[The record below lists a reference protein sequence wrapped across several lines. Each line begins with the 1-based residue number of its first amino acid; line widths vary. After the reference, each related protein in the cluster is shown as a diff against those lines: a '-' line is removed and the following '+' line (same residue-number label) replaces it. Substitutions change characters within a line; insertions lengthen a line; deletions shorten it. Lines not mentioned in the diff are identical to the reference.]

1 MRRGRITGTDLL
13 PGLARAT
20 PLDVFGI
27 GVDGLTEHLGCDR
40 VRAVGDL
47 PQHRMH
53 AELARRAAYVHTAR
67 WTSLG
72 LSLIEAM
79 LLGMPVAVLATTESV
94 EVVPPTAGVL
104 TTDPERLRDGLRT
117 LVEDR
122 AAATAAG
129 RVARAAALER
139 FGVPVSSPTG
149 TPCSTGPSSDCPFPP
164 HRAARRARRARREGA
179 DPVRIAMVSEHASP
193 LAAPGSPDAGGQN
206 VHVSELS
213 RALAAAGHEVTVLT
227 RRDDPG
233 LPELVPLHPGVVVR
247 HVDAGPARPIPKDD
261 LVPHLPALADGL
273 ERAWRAEPPD
283 VVHAH
288 FWMSGLAATAA
299 LGDQDIP
306 FVQTFHALGSVKRRH
321 QRGADTSPPGRVGAE
336 RALARRAD
344 RVLATCDD
352 ELFELIRMGA
362 DRRRVSVVP
371 CGVDARAFSPDGP
384 IAERSGRPRVV
395 SVGRLV
401 RRKGVDEVVAAMARV
416 PEAELVVAG
425 GAGEGDPDLA
435 RLQDLAVR
443 CHVADRV
450 RFLGPVARAEVPALL
465 RSADAVV
472 CAPWYEPFGI
482 VALEAMAC
490 GRAVV
495 ATAVGGMQD
504 TVVHGVTGLHV
515 PPRRAD
521 VLGAALRGLVGN
533 PTWPYAFGVA
543 GRDRVL
549 ARYTWERVA
558 AATERVYHD
567 VLCERTPVARAVGG
581 GQ

>member
-1 MRRGRITGTDLL
+1 
-13 PGLARAT
+13 
-20 PLDVFGI
+20 
-27 GVDGLTEHLGCDR
+27 
-40 VRAVGDL
+40 
-47 PQHRMH
+47 
-53 AELARRAAYVHTAR
+53 
-67 WTSLG
+67 
-72 LSLIEAM
+72 
-79 LLGMPVAVLATTESV
+79 
-94 EVVPPTAGVL
+94 
-104 TTDPERLRDGLRT
+104 
-117 LVEDR
+117 
-122 AAATAAG
+122 
-129 RVARAAALER
+129 
-139 FGVPVSSPTG
+139 
-149 TPCSTGPSSDCPFPP
+149 
-164 HRAARRARRARREGA
+164 
-179 DPVRIAMVSEHASP
+179 VRIAMVSEHASP

-227 RRDDPG
+227 RRDDPD
-233 LPELVPLHPGVVVR
+233 LPELVPLHPGVTVR
-247 HVDAGPARPIPKDD
+247 HVDAGPARPIPKDE

-283 VVHAH
+283 IVHAH

-321 QRGADTSPPGRVGAE
+321 QRGADTSPSGRVGVE

-362 DRRRVSVVP
+362 DRHRVSVVP
-371 CGVDARAFSPDGP
+371 CGVDARAFCPDGP
-384 IAERSGRPRVV
+384 TAERSGRPRVV
-395 SVGRLV
+395 SIGRLV
-401 RRKGVDEVVAAMARV
+401 RRKGVDEVVAALARV

-425 GAGEGDPDLA
+425 GTGEGDPDLA

-443 CHVADRV
+443 CRVADRV

-558 AATERVYHD
+558 AATERVYDD

>member
-1 MRRGRITGTDLL
+1 M
-13 PGLARAT
+13 
-20 PLDVFGI
+20 
-27 GVDGLTEHLGCDR
+27 
-40 VRAVGDL
+40 
-47 PQHRMH
+47 
-53 AELARRAAYVHTAR
+53 
-67 WTSLG
+67 
-72 LSLIEAM
+72 
-79 LLGMPVAVLATTESV
+79 
-94 EVVPPTAGVL
+94 
-104 TTDPERLRDGLRT
+104 
-117 LVEDR
+117 
-122 AAATAAG
+122 
-129 RVARAAALER
+129 
-139 FGVPVSSPTG
+139 
-149 TPCSTGPSSDCPFPP
+149 
-164 HRAARRARRARREGA
+164 
-179 DPVRIAMVSEHASP
+179 RIAMVSEHASP

-206 VHVSELS
+206 VHVAELS

-227 RRDDPG
+227 RRDDPD
-233 LPELVPLHPGVVVR
+233 LPELVPLHPGVVV
-247 HVDAGPARPIPKDD
+247 HHIDAGPARPVPKDE

-299 LGDQDIP
+299 LRDQDIP

-321 QRGADTSPPGRVGAE
+321 QRAADTSPSGRIAAE
-336 RALARRAD
+336 RALGRRAD

-352 ELFELIRMGA
+352 ELFELIRMGV

-371 CGVDARAFSPDGP
+371 CGVDAHAFSPDGP
-384 IAERSGRPRVV
+384 VAERGDRPRLV

-401 RRKGVDEVVAAMARV
+401 RRKGVDEVVAALARV
-416 PEAELVVAG
+416 PGAELVVAG
-425 GAGEGDPDLA
+425 GAAAGDPDRA
-435 RLQDLAVR
+435 RLAELAAR
-443 CHVADRV
+443 CQVADRV
-450 RFLGPVARAEVPALL
+450 AFLGPVPRAEMPALL
-465 RSADAVV
+465 RSADVVV

-521 VLGAALRGLVGN
+521 LLGAALRGLVGN
-533 PTWPYAFGVA
+533 PTRPFAYGVA

-558 AATERVYHD
+558 AATEDVYRD
-567 VLCERTPVARAVGG
+567 VLCAQAPVARAVGG